1 MVQLAELDAGRD
13 TIEAAL
19 NYFVDARR
27 LPASLIAVPGAS
39 DQRIIGGSSE
49 TR

>member
-27 LPASLIAVPGAS
+27 MPV
-39 DQRIIGGSSE
+39 
-49 TR
+49 